1 MKSTALQTKRKKS
14 NKELEDFHDSQAL
27 DGGRRHQT
35 DRTKKSEGQPGGAC
49 GCRAQVGARERTT
62 EGLTGERGTETL
74 MVGGVDVADTAWS
87 GEIKGERQCREELGD

>member
-49 GCRAQVGARERTT
+49 GCRAQNCLWKRLRRASKLGF
-62 EGLTGERGTETL
+62 LTSASHEKLWMLKKEN
-74 MVGGVDVADTAWS
+74 
-87 GEIKGERQCREELGD
+87 